1 MVIPPLESSLND
13 DPNSQIPLPT
23 QIQKLVLNMN
33 RCQFNPDPWY
43 RKFNSVTVIRYYDV
57 LPRKSMWL
65 PDESLCKMMCFRFL
79 VWCPCG
85 AAWRQLHRPP
95 ALKLFSSFPP
105 MSHLAPLFPSLL
117 SFLHSIRR
125 AFFNPEPTDFSLL
138 IFWSSPLYPRCLWH
152 VLIFFFPF
160 TLES

>member
-1 MVIPPLESSLND
+1 MMIQIAKFLFLLKSKSWFWIWIVASL
-13 DPNSQIPLPT
+13 IL
-23 QIQKLVLNMN
+23 IHG
-33 RCQFNPDPWY
+33 Y